1 MSENNTKPELPFNN
15 LFLNA
20 GAVNGFNHWWMYLTG
35 ISAALF
41 GYFLFQI
48 IIQVPLVSLALNKGF
63 TIEDIVANPNIIFD
77 PSKIGINK
85 NLLLAMLFGMFI
97 FALLGLRL
105 VLSKVHKKPF
115 LSIVTAYEK
124 FRWKRAFFAFS
135 VWGGL
140 VILTVVAAYLLDPES
155 MKLQFNFS
163 QFLLLLLI
171 TLVLMPIQTS
181 TEEFIFRGYLVQ
193 GLAVIFKNGIVPV
206 IITSLLFG
214 IVHMANPEAKTF
226 GWMIMLPYYTLFG
239 LFLGLLTL
247 LDEGME
253 LSLGIHCANNLISSL
268 FITSPNGVLQ
278 TDAIFESKTE
288 DPGKEFILWIIM
300 AIITFTIFWLK
311 YRWKN
316 FNLMLK

>member
-1 MSENNTKPELPFNN
+1 MSEISTKTELPFNN

-20 GAVNGFNHWWMYLTG
+20 GAVNGLNQWWMYLTG

-41 GYFLFQI
+41 GYFVFQI
-48 IIQVPLVSLALNKGF
+48 IIQIPLVTLALNKGF
-63 TIEDIVANPNIIFD
+63 TIEDIISNPNIIFD
-77 PSKIGINK
+77 PGKIGINK

-105 VLSKVHKKPF
+105 VLNKVHKKPF

-124 FRWKRAFFAFS
+124 FRWKRSFFAFA
-135 VWGGL
+135 VWGVL
-140 VILTVVAAYLLDPES
+140 VIITVLATYLLNPES
-155 MKLQFNFS
+155 MKLHFNFS

-171 TLVLMPIQTS
+171 TVVLMPIQTS

-193 GLAVIFKNGIVPV
+193 GFSMLFKNGIIPV
-206 IITSLLFG
+206 ILSSLLFG

-226 GWMIMLPYYTLFG
+226 GWLIMLPYYSLFG

-268 FITSPNGVLQ
+268 LITSPNGVLQ
-278 TDAIFESKTE
+278 TDAIFESRS
-288 DPGKEFILWIIM
+288 DNPAQEFLLWIIM
-300 AIITFTIFWLK
+300 AAITFTIFWLK

-316 FNLMLK
+316 FNLMVK

>member
-15 LFLNA
+15 LFLNS
-20 GAVNGFNHWWMYLTG
+20 GAVNGLNQWWMYLTG

-41 GYFLFQI
+41 GYFLFQN

-63 TIEDIVANPNIIFD
+63 TIEDIVANPNIMFD
-77 PSKIGINK
+77 PTKIGINK

-97 FALLGLRL
+97 FALFGLRL
-105 VLSKVHKKPF
+105 VLNKVHKKPF

-124 FRWKRAFFAFS
+124 FRWKKSFFAFS

-140 VILTVVAAYLLDPES
+140 VIITVVTSYLFDPES

-206 IITSLLFG
+206 ILTSLLFG

-268 FITSPNGVLQ
+268 LITSPNGVLQ

-288 DPGKEFILWIIM
+288 DPAKEFILWIIM

>member
-15 LFLNA
+15 LFLNS
-20 GAVNGFNHWWMYLTG
+20 GAVNGLNQWWMYLTG

-63 TIEDIVANPNIIFD
+63 TIEDIVANPNIMFD
-77 PSKIGINK
+77 PTKIGINK

-97 FALLGLRL
+97 FALFGLRL
-105 VLSKVHKKPF
+105 VLNKVHKKPF

-124 FRWKRAFFAFS
+124 FRWKKSFFAFS

-140 VILTVVAAYLLDPES
+140 VIINVVTAYLFDPES

-206 IITSLLFG
+206 ILTSLLFG

-268 FITSPNGVLQ
+268 LITSPNGVLQ

-288 DPGKEFILWIIM
+288 DPAKEFILWIIM